1 MLFVGA
7 VALFFL
13 SGCKSFVNLNPCIVR
28 SISGSGRLKVYNQK
42 FEKVESYIRRQ
53 TLRDVLPPD
62 DLAVAVAAIREDR
75 ALREA
80 LRPRYDDVTK
90 RIEDQLRTES
100 RSIGDLM
107 GEKAEAQLLT
117 ALEDVAGDAD
127 ATRSFLRTPAVE
139 NVIGNVL
146 YEGIYEFIQT
156 VDLLGNII
164 NKLPLIGPMRQQ
176 VMASFKKEIDRTLGK
191 QVKSFLVSYSRLAT
205 EQMASMVLSEENAKG
220 FASARRK
227 LGEELLQRPLSSLVP
242 SARAC
247 QEARDGAW
255 AIAESPLP
263 LSDEVIALCSKLV
276 AAESQPSQTPPRVA
290 RVFLVFSLRET

>member
-1 MLFVGA
+1 VGSPVHSSGVIKDYTDKCFIFHCSNCDLF
-7 VALFFL
+7 
-13 SGCKSFVNLNPCIVR
+13 GC
-28 SISGSGRLKVYNQK
+28 
-42 FEKVESYIRRQ
+42 
-53 TLRDVLPPD
+53 
-62 DLAVAVAAIREDR
+62 
-75 ALREA
+75 
-80 LRPRYDDVTK
+80 
-90 RIEDQLRTES
+90 
-100 RSIGDLM
+100 
-107 GEKAEAQLLT
+107 
-117 ALEDVAGDAD
+117 DVANQNL
-127 ATRSFLRTPAVE
+127 SFSLKSTCQSV
-139 NVIGNVL
+139 V
-146 YEGIYEFIQT
+146 
-156 VDLLGNII
+156 
-164 NKLPLIGPMRQQ
+164 
-176 VMASFKKEIDRTLGK
+176 

>member
-1 MLFVGA
+1 MCFH
-7 VALFFL
+7 
-13 SGCKSFVNLNPCIVR
+13 S
-28 SISGSGRLKVYNQK
+28 
-42 FEKVESYIRRQ
+42 
-53 TLRDVLPPD
+53 DVLPPD

-263 LSDEVIALCSKLV
+263 LSDEEIIDRIYAQVGDTTIDELGFSPTPKLQELAQAVLERFLESEEGKGFLGVEV
-276 AAESQPSQTPPRVA
+276 AGAPEAERGK
-290 RVFLVFSLRET
+290 